1 MKGRRMQ
8 RGADTRRAVER
19 IRRSIASEFGS
30 CSSRRHNFTNCAS
43 GCRRWQYIPPET
55 VECHAHG
62 TRITGRRALGL
73 WLEGRL

>member
-1 MKGRRMQ
+1 MKGAAKAG
-8 RGADTRRAVER
+8 GASGRRAIDR
-19 IRRSIASEFGS
+19 IRSSIASEFGS